1 MESFFPAQNAT
12 ENGLFDNPTIRA
24 INAASRFGYSVVGNN
39 LQAINS
45 TCAALNSSPVEYLVG
60 NQSLLQNFEYGL
72 TNPGFAYARILDSL
86 KQIPIYKEVLD
97 FKTSENESAKVGNMS
112 PLSTQSSTDQI
123 KFFSQ
128 KRPNIDAQFNTQSC
142 SMNSSKNESSHPIND
157 QKFKAGT
164 AIRETGSDAYKD
176 VQEIY
181 ADFPY
186 YNQGQENGVDSYMPI
201 VLPKGSNS
209 VIPPGYIE
217 IETEKAS
224 NRKTKVVTNCE
235 HTDRKHYAKGLCSS
249 CYHKN
254 GRTKKSWNCEHKD
267 RLHYAKGCCHECYVT
282 FHSKRGQ
289 KKLRKTINQDL
300 SEISKAMEPSSLT
313 GGVF

>member
-1 MESFFPAQNAT
+1 MESFFPAQNAP
-12 ENGLFDNPTIRA
+12 ENGLFDNPTVRA
-24 INAASRFGYSVVGNN
+24 INAASRFGYSVIGNN

-72 TNPGFAYARILDSL
+72 TNPGFAHERILDSL

-97 FKTSENESAKVGNMS
+97 FKTSENESARVESIS
-112 PLSTQSSTDQI
+112 PLSAQSSINQI
-123 KFFSQ
+123 KLFSQ
-128 KRPNIDAQFNTQSC
+128 KRPNVDVQFNTQSC

-157 QKFKAGT
+157 NKFKAGA
-164 AIRETGSDAYKD
+164 AIRESGSDACKD
-176 VQEIY
+176 VPEIY
-181 ADFPY
+181 NDIPN
-186 YNQGQENGVDSYMPI
+186 YNQGQGNGVGSYMPI

-217 IETEKAS
+217 IHTEETS
-224 NRKTKVVTNCE
+224 SRKTKVVTNCE

-300 SEISKAMEPSSLT
+300 SEISKAMEPSYLT